1 MKAYKRQKLAVF
13 TFLAGVG
20 MAGSV
25 FAADISSVHVN
36 DIVHKPVITKM
47 QKESSSATS
56 SDKSMTTKK
65 HTRKHIKKGN
75 KKTDTTATSTRIM
88 IDNHKDGEKNDD
100 KGGVPNGDELRKGMT
115 ATTTKK

>member
-1 MKAYKRQKLAVF
+1 MKAYKRQKLAML

-36 DIVHKPVITKM
+36 DMVHKPVVTKM
-47 QKESSSATS
+47 NKESASTTS
-56 SDKSMTTKK
+56 STTNMTTKK
-65 HTRKHIKKGN
+65 HV
-75 KKTDTTATSTRIM
+75 KKTHKKRGVTATSTRSM
-88 IDNHKDGEKNDD
+88 SDNHKDGEKNHD
-100 KGGVPNGDELRKGMT
+100 KRGALNADEMKKGTT